1 MPSRIDPRLGLP
13 PLLMLL
19 ALAGCAQWP
28 AAEPGPAPAPAHS
41 GPAPKPPTPPPPPA
55 EVAQPAAAAPS
66 ATGVATEPATR
77 LMAMQER
84 LRSLSAPELAR
95 EAAPREPQA
104 DAGASVEQALALLQ
118 LRALGQ
124 AAGTAPNGELARAQ
138 ALLEPVARQ
147 PSPWQATA
155 KLLTARLAE
164 QRRLEEQ
171 LAQAQQQLRE
181 QQRRNEQLAAQ
192 IEALRAIERSL
203 GASRPG
209 APAAPATPR

>member
-1 MPSRIDPRLGLP
+1 MPSRIDRRPGLP
-13 PLLMLL
+13 PLLMLA

-28 AAEPGPAPAPAHS
+28 VAEPGAPAPPVAASPAPAPATAP
-41 GPAPKPPTPPPPPA
+41 PAPTEA
-55 EVAQPAAAAPS
+55 PAAAAAASAPS
-66 ATGVATEPATR
+66 APAEPAPR
-77 LMAMQER
+77 LLAMQER
-84 LRSLSAPELAR
+84 LRLLNSAELAR
-95 EAAPREPQA
+95 EAAPRDPPP
-104 DAGASVEQALALLQ
+104 DAGALVEQALALLQ

-124 AAGTAPNGELARAQ
+124 AAGTPPNGELARAQ

-155 KLLTARLAE
+155 KLLAARLAE
-164 QRRLEEQ
+164 QRKLEEQ

-181 QQRRNEQLAAQ
+181 QQRRNEQLTAQ